1 MDRLLLSLCL
11 IFLSLAAGHAVQHLL
26 RIPRPLLERVRQRLQ
41 SLAVFCLI
49 PCSAMLSLWGLP
61 SPDSRLL
68 VLPFLGIASWIWG
81 GILSLRVARG
91 LHLDGPRTGSF
102 YCCGTFA
109 NLGAVGA
116 LVSVL
121 FFGEKAIAIVALF
134 RLCEEMF
141 YFGISFP
148 VARRLGGGEG
158 VFSLRSFRPDPVL
171 LLILTALGLGLAL
184 NVLGVPRPAPLGSLA
199 AAAMLLATVLF
210 LFAIGLGLR
219 LSRVSCYAREAAA
232 LAAACAAW
240 QEDYPARIQEIKE
253 YALESLSAVPR
264 LEIISRGDAP
274 HICAVSLPGYPSE
287 MLVRELSDRGV
298 YVSSG
303 SACHR
308 GKPSHVFAALGLPKR
323 TLMGVLRV
331 SFSPE
336 STRADVDA
344 LAGGLTEITKTR
356 IAAR

>member
-109 NLGAVGA
+109 NLGAIGA

-232 LAAACAAW
+232 LAAV
-240 QEDYPARIQEIKE
+240 KFVG
-253 YALESLSAVPR
+253 VP
-264 LEIISRGDAP
+264 
-274 HICAVSLPGYPSE
+274 
-287 MLVRELSDRGV
+287 
-298 YVSSG
+298 
-303 SACHR
+303 
-308 GKPSHVFAALGLPKR
+308 
-323 TLMGVLRV
+323 VLL
-331 SFSPE
+331 
-336 STRADVDA
+336 AA
-344 LAGGLTEITKTR
+344 LAGLGSIDGGLPLR
-356 IAAR
+356 IVTVLSCMPVAMTALVPPALFGLDVDMANALWIFSTLALVVILPALSFVLPLL